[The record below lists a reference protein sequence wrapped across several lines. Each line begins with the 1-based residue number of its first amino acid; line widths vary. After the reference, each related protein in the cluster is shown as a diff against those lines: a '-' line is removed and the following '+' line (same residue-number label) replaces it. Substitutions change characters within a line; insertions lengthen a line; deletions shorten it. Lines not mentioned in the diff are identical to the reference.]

1 MVVGREWG
9 LRNHEGMS
17 GAALLGL
24 EDEIDTGWGEGGA
37 DAIGF
42 VAYDGKDVAGGN
54 DVGGRGDDMC
64 QQGFAA
70 NFMQDFRK
78 LRLQAGAFAGGHDG
92 DAYAGDRGRRS
103 FRRWWVHGFL
113 HSPNYTLSRNCTGEG
128 YGTPAPSFWS
138 ARRTRTLN
146 RGGRGGIPRTR
157 GGNRTSAGF

>member
-24 EDEIDTGWGEGGA
+24 QDEIDTGWGEGGA

-64 QQGFAA
+64 QQGVSA
-70 NFMQDFRK
+70 NFMQGFWK
-78 LRLQAGAFAGGHDG
+78 LRLQAGALCRGPHGEGSTAEQ
-92 DAYAGDRGRRS
+92 GRR
-103 FRRWWVHGFL
+103 
-113 HSPNYTLSRNCTGEG
+113 
-128 YGTPAPSFWS
+128 
-138 ARRTRTLN
+138 
-146 RGGRGGIPRTR
+146 
-157 GGNRTSAGF
+157 